1 MSLVFVVAQG
11 RASIID
17 VDVELPIVFL
27 ADAGGGAGRIDLYW
41 AGQMKSEYNGLE
53 KGWVGAMVGLM
64 GKGVRRGGVDAEKRS
79 WLVEGI

>member
-1 MSLVFVVAQG
+1 
-11 RASIID
+11 
-17 VDVELPIVFL
+17 
-27 ADAGGGAGRIDLYW
+27 
-41 AGQMKSEYNGLE
+41 MKSEYNGLE